1 MKGQQGFTLIEL
13 MIVVAIIGI
22 LASVA
27 VPQYQ
32 DYIIRTEAASA
43 LSNVRTVQM
52 HVNEYAARH
61 ATLTATV
68 TQLQNYTGLDLTTA
82 GSNASGNLQ
91 EVTAAANGVLT
102 LKFVTGIQT
111 ELAGKSF
118 IMTPTYANNAVTW
131 KTSTTGGTAGTAT
144 ELASKYVP
152 KM

>member
-43 LSNVRTVQM
+43 LSDVRTVQM

-61 ATLTATV
+61 ATITATV
-68 TQLQNYTGLDLTTA
+68 AQIEAYTGLDATTA
-82 GSNASGNLQ
+82 GANASGNLSDI
-91 EVTAAANGVLT
+91 AIAANGVLT
-102 LKFVTGIQT
+102 LTVGAGANAA
-111 ELAGKSF
+111 LAGKKF
-118 IMTPTYANNAVTW
+118 VMTPTMTAGSVTW
-131 KTSTTGGTAGTAT
+131 ATSTGGTATDIDA
-144 ELASKYVP
+144 KYLP

>member
-43 LSNVRTVQM
+43 LSDVRTVQLHM
-52 HVNEYAARH
+52 NEYAARH
-61 ATLTATV
+61 ATMTATAAKIA
-68 TQLQNYTGLDLTTA
+68 TYTGLSTTA
-82 GSNASGNLQ
+82 TDLKSGNL
-91 EVTAAANGVLT
+91 ASIAFADNGVLT
-102 LKFVTGIQT
+102 LKFDT
-111 ELAGKSF
+111 EANGVNAALAGLSF
-118 IMTPTYANNAVTW
+118 VMTPTMEDGSVTW
-131 KTSTTGGTAGTAT
+131 ATSTGGTATDIPA
-144 ELASKYVP
+144 KYLP